1 MNPTDLALTVT
12 GAEAALHGES
22 VVPCMTGSLGYMKE
36 VRDRCLGAGIP
47 AVVAA
52 PAPGRG

>member
-1 MNPTDLALTVT
+1 MDPTDLALTVA
-12 GAEAALHGES
+12 GAAAALQGES